1 MKRCDSCDQEKPYD
15 PSAPARSKARGFYD
29 WQCWDCYRA
38 KASKRNTVQSIEYE
52 VLQSRALVLS
62 AELAEVRAQ
71 MQELL
76 KAQKQKNHEAQ
87 QTRKRLAEEAKQA
100 ARQHGVGTKFVTKNG
115 ETLIRASP
123 PYKVMVQEAQ
133 KALKVSPQDPELQH
147 KLQVAQ
153 NKLAK
158 FGPDAF
164 DFSATE

>member
-15 PSAPARSKARGFYD
+15 PSAPPRSKARGFYD
-29 WQCWDCYRA
+29 WQCWGCYKTNTA
-38 KASKRNTVQSIEYE
+38 KRNTVQSTEYE
-52 VLQSRALVLS
+52 ALQSRALVLS
-62 AELAEVRAQ
+62 TELAEVRAQ

-76 KAQKQKNHEAQ
+76 KAQKQKNREAQ
-87 QTRKRLAEEAKQA
+87 QARKRLAEEAEQA
-100 ARQHGVGTKFVTKNG
+100 ARQHGVGKKFVTKNG
-115 ETLIRASP
+115 ETLIRTSP

-133 KALKVSPQDPELQH
+133 KALNVSPQDPELLH

-164 DFSATE
+164 DFRAAE

>member
-1 MKRCDSCDQEKPYD
+1 MKRCDSCGQEKPYD
-15 PSAPARSKARGFYD
+15 PSARPRSKAHGFYD
-29 WQCWDCYRA
+29 WRCWDCY
-38 KASKRNTVQSIEYE
+38 KTSASKRNTVQSTEYE

-87 QTRKRLAEEAKQA
+87 QTRKRLAEEAKQVA
-100 ARQHGVGTKFVTKNG
+100 CQYGVGKKFVTKHG
-115 ETLIRASP
+115 ETLIVTSL
-123 PYKVMVQEAQ
+123 PYKVMVQELQ
-133 KALKVSPQDPELQH
+133 RALEALPQDPELQH
-147 KLQVAQ
+147 KLGVAQ

-164 DFSATE
+164 DFRAAE